1 MVDDCSNPFNG
12 YYAQIGAGA
21 GRETGSTVIYTDEFH
36 TGDPTSFYLSGGNE
50 GSLVSSIDGSTFA
63 ITSSFNGGQWVRYS
77 NPTTNY
83 GSFATDSGSLTCSIS
98 DDSLACQNTANSF
111 DNVLATCVETGN
123 VFGMA
128 IGVATGSASNMDSF
142 FSSEVC
148 FPVANWKV
156 VSTCSS
162 TTLGGRFRRTKMV

>member
-83 GSFATDSGSLTCSIS
+83 GSFATDSGSLTCSI
-98 DDSLACQNTANSF
+98 Q
-111 DNVLATCVETGN
+111 V
-123 VFGMA
+123 
-128 IGVATGSASNMDSF
+128 IVAFLKYWQRKQM
-142 FSSEVC
+142 
-148 FPVANWKV
+148 
-156 VSTCSS
+156 VST
-162 TTLGGRFRRTKMV
+162 RRDVVLVMA